1 MAKRSK
7 DAVQGFLAQIDVPQA
22 GELLY
27 KCCHWVAYHR
37 RQFGKTVLDAGENG
51 GVTAC
56 FLARQLPFAQV
67 TALAEDPERAAALAD
82 RLGLDNVRFVREAP
96 DEGKYD
102 TVFSVDGSTTA
113 YAGAERVD
121 PTLLLGGQAARYARQ
136 AAERLG
142 RLAALLAPGGSLISI
157 EPLPRRARF
166 LGWLYAMGEAG
177 LTPVRQ
183 YQKELQF
190 RNAQGEKEP
199 LQVTVAAKGGNPGR
213 EELFRLF
220 AEPYQEMIQRRSFV
234 LSGFDAEVC
243 LQSQAGELI
252 EGYAVYFRAGGK
264 ATKIALWTDKDDP
277 EALLCEQHTAGSGNK
292 LFRSL
297 MEKKREEIGVTHKDI
312 NNFLSQGMRVK
323 LLRCVD
329 GEEVEVDLPE
339 DPEDI

>member
-1 MAKRSK
+1 MAKKSK
-7 DAVQGFLAQIDVPQA
+7 DAVQSFFAQIGLPQE
-22 GELLY
+22 GELLS
-27 KCCHWVAYHR
+27 KCAHWVTYHR
-37 RQFGKTVLDAGENG
+37 RQFGKTILDVSENG

-56 FLARQLPFAQV
+56 FLAQQMPFAQV
-67 TALAEDPERAAALAD
+67 TALARDPEQAAALAE
-82 RLGLDNVRFVREAP
+82 RLNLKNIRFHQELP
-96 DEGKYD
+96 EGGAYD
-102 TVFSVDGSTTA
+102 TLFSADSIQAREIG
-113 YAGAERVD
+113 ERVD

-136 AAERLG
+136 VDDYLG
-142 RLAALLAPGGSLISI
+142 DLSSLLVPGGCLISL
-157 EPLPRRARF
+157 EPMPRRARF

-190 RNAQGEKEP
+190 QNAQGEKAP
-199 LQVTVAAKGGNPGR
+199 LQVTVAAKGASPDR

-220 AEPYQEMIQRRSFV
+220 AEPYQEMIRRRSFV
-234 LSGFDAEVC
+234 LSGFDAEVY
-243 LQSQAGELI
+243 LQSEVGELI
-252 EGYAVYFRAGGK
+252 EGYVVYFRAGGK

-277 EALLCEQHTAGSGNK
+277 TALLCEQHTAGSGNK

-323 LLRCVD
+323 LLRYID

-339 DPEDI
+339 NPEDI